1 MHEPAPQ
8 SFQTPQQPPRSF
20 QNPSPPNPTFKATPQ
35 APPTTTSRE
44 TPARRAIIRSNGDNV
59 PIATPDRNPSDP
71 PEKHYWQ
78 RIKAMNEAFHEAV
91 GRSIEGDG
99 YCNLEWLFGQYK
111 YWRYTN
117 PLFLQD

>member
-1 MHEPAPQ
+1 MRTPRHSVREPAPSTFQ
-8 SFQTPQQPPRSF
+8 TTPFQTPQQL
-20 QNPSPPNPTFKATPQ
+20 APQ
-35 APPTTTSRE
+35 VQPARTME
-44 TPARRAIIRSNGDNV
+44 TPSQRALVKSNGDNV

-111 YWRYTN
+111 YWRY
-117 PLFLQD
+117 